1 MKAVCAK
8 IKDREFYPELDEI
21 GVWYGD
27 AERRIWQSVYVEGQ
41 SVKAVKKA
49 EVISNMT
56 GRQFNSIRIDLD
68 ASRQGRGANPQS
80 EQTPPVIRPVEPPT
94 CDAARLDAR
103 PNLVSVGARV
113 PTPGGP
119 AVQPPRSTRRK
130 AGHRVSSEVVK

>member
-27 AERRIWQSVYVEGQ
+27 AERRIWQSVYVEGRA
-41 SVKAVKKA
+41 VKEVKKA

-68 ASRQGRGANPQS
+68 GKKKSR
-80 EQTPPVIRPVEPPT
+80 VEILKGQEEDVT
-94 CDAARLDAR
+94 AKLESI
-103 PNLVSVGARV
+103 LEKIKLQEKKFGV
-113 PTPGGP
+113 PT
-119 AVQPPRSTRRK
+119 K
-130 AGHRVSSEVVK
+130 AKMAHFKVHQWKGTLQGAPMEAPVATEDV